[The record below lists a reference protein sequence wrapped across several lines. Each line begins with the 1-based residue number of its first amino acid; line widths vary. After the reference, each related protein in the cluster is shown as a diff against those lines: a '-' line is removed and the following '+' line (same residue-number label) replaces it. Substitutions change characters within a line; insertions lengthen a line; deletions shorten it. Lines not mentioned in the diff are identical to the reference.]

1 MASKVPK
8 NFKYYARIGDNRIMA
23 GLMHI
28 IIRNDMDSYDDCIEE
43 YKRNWGNTAVTG
55 GGPDTNA
62 KNSHPFNNT
71 DIDTDPDRTDHLKA
85 IGDYD
90 TYLFFVTVAA
100 NIRAHEDNGSI
111 LGGAHTGSDDASVL
125 TDGTK
130 SYNSNNLADLII
142 KNTTDGSQ
150 GTITSNTSN
159 TITTSGGLSGGTD
172 NDWDRDDVYQIC
184 SANGNPFRSSAPSH
198 TKCQSFVRYNLLSRH
213 NNTDGHSNNN
223 YLFYGQPVIEY
234 GNTAA
239 GNGTENPLVD
249 QLLIGGT
256 QRKIVNTGIYAG
268 DNFGV
273 TLTEAAAY
281 NTFFSP
287 ASLIEIYGKHG
298 ITHDTVT
305 AHGTTV
311 YYALDVHDTTF
322 YNLIVDID
330 LHGYVNPASATVAFF
345 RNKTNIFY
353 QPFGE
358 STEVQFSTSEF
369 TS

>member
-1 MASKVPK
+1 
-8 NFKYYARIGDNRIMA
+8 
-23 GLMHI
+23 
-28 IIRNDMDSYDDCIEE
+28 
-43 YKRNWGNTAVTG
+43 
-55 GGPDTNA
+55 
-62 KNSHPFNNT
+62 
-71 DIDTDPDRTDHLKA
+71 
-85 IGDYD
+85 
-90 TYLFFVTVAA
+90 
-100 NIRAHEDNGSI
+100 
-111 LGGAHTGSDDASVL
+111 
-125 TDGTK
+125 
-130 SYNSNNLADLII
+130 
-142 KNTTDGSQ
+142 
-150 GTITSNTSN
+150 
-159 TITTSGGLSGGTD
+159 
-172 NDWDRDDVYQIC
+172 
-184 SANGNPFRSSAPSH
+184 
-198 TKCQSFVRYNLLSRH
+198 LSRH

-234 GNTAA
+234 GNTVA

-249 QLLIGGT
+249 QIQISGA

-273 TLTEAAAY
+273 TLTEAASY

-298 ITHDTVT
+298 ITNTQVT

-311 YYALDVHDTTF
+311 YYALATHDTTF

-330 LHGYVNPASATVAFF
+330 LHGYNNPAGNRVAFF